1 MSKTG
6 ASGSTTGRRPMPR
19 AVAGVRQRWRGTDE
33 QEHHARQHGDGLP
46 PRHRQHAGTGGVAQ
60 IVEEPACPADRAGR
74 GDRHRTLLWLQRV
87 DRAGRPVNP
96 ACLSCGRV
104 GYLHDR
110 AGAGRDVGRRPEGR
124 CVQLLRDPLL
134 VEARRLRER
143 LELLVQ
149 LHSGVDGGAERG
161 RLVRQLLVSRDSAM
175 GVGRGVSRRDCG
187 DEPAGGEQVRR
198 VRILVRDHQDRRGDS
213 DDRRRARGTD
223 CRTANGFRRQG
234 ELLELV
240 RARWRRTP
248 PTACCSKVPTANGP
262 DC

>member
-1 MSKTG
+1 MSKNTMHDG
-6 ASGSTTGRRPMPR
+6 TATASRP
-19 AVAGVRQRWRGTDE
+19 
-33 QEHHARQHGDGLP
+33 
-46 PRHRQHAGTGGVAQ
+46 GTGNT
-60 IVEEPACPADRAGR
+60 PAPAALRKSCPADRAGR

-87 DRAGRPVNP
+87 DRVGRPVDP

-175 GVGRGVSRRDCG
+175 GVGRGVSSNSGSRSSRSS
-187 DEPAGGEQVRR
+187 R
-198 VRILVRDHQDRRGDS
+198 
-213 DDRRRARGTD
+213 
-223 CRTANGFRRQG
+223 
-234 ELLELV
+234 
-240 RARWRRTP
+240 
-248 PTACCSKVPTANGP
+248 
-262 DC
+262 